1 MPKHLAQDTCTNAT
15 DSLAHQVALKTPNE
29 SHVYPHPNWPP
40 DGRHGYHERSLYICG
55 VCKVPFQSAYPRMR
69 MFLYVDLITRRAQ
82 IQWTSCG

>member
-40 DGRHGYHERSLYICG
+40 DGRHGYHERSLYICD
-55 VCKVPFQSAYPRMR
+55 VCKVPWASIEFSRH
-69 MFLYVDLITRRAQ
+69 IHGCEC
-82 IQWTSCG
+82 SCM